1 MTRSLDYLAILR
13 RRWLII
19 VAAVVVAALVGVLT
33 SLLAPAPTP
42 PAPYEA
48 TTLLLGGRDG
58 LGPGIE
64 NLDTLARLTTLD
76 PVASRAAE
84 ALHLAG
90 SPTTLAASVHA
101 QGDASTG
108 FLEITASA
116 SDPGRAEAVAD
127 AFANGLINYLE
138 TGETPELQKR
148 AGSIL
153 EEIAHLHEQITSL
166 TKQIASTTGAQQ
178 ATLAAQR
185 DVKES
190 QLKIDSA
197 EYVQLL
203 GETSTPVGLHVV
215 QPATASPSDPGIQI
229 RSVGAILAVSV
240 ILGLMAGLVIALV
253 LERLDPKIRTTPEA
267 ETRFGMPV
275 LAEIPH
281 LARRAQSGIVV
292 AEHRRSPEA
301 ESFRLLATE
310 LASAAGIASG
320 TGQRGAKIVLVTS
333 AGPSDG
339 KSTVVANLAVSLAD
353 SGKSVLVMSCDLL
366 HPTIHERFGVANRS
380 GLIDALWQND
390 GSSLLTKYVQ
400 PTKYHGVS
408 LLPSGRPP
416 ERPGELTGSDRMR
429 RVMKEARRIA
439 DVVLIDSAPLV
450 YAADVAPFF
459 PDADAVLVVARV
471 GRTKAVVAERTA
483 EFLRR
488 MKLPVIGVALNDAT
502 EMSRTGGADAYQWPR
517 TMGNGDG
524 GTKPGATS
532 PNGGV
537 RERPDSDVTPGGG
550 RV

>member
-13 RRWLII
+13 RRWPII

-33 SLLAPAPTP
+33 SLLSPAPPP

-58 LGPGIE
+58 LGPGID
-64 NLDTLARLTTLD
+64 NLDTLARLSTLD

-84 ALHLAG
+84 ALHFAG
-90 SPTTLAASVHA
+90 DPRKLAAGVHA

-116 SDPGRAEAVAD
+116 SDPRRAESVAD
-127 AFANGLINYLE
+127 AFANGLIDYLA
-138 TGETPELQKR
+138 TGQTAELQDR
-148 AGSIL
+148 AAAIL
-153 EEIAHLHEQITSL
+153 EEITKLHEQIASL
-166 TKQIASTTGAQQ
+166 TRQIASTTGAEQ
-178 ATLAAQR
+178 AALAAQR
-185 DVKES
+185 DVKQS

-203 GETSTPVGLHVV
+203 GQTSTPVGLHVV
-215 QPATASPSDPGIQI
+215 QSATAE
-229 RSVGAILAVSV
+229 RSSSGFQLRSLGPILAVSV
-240 ILGLMAGLVIALV
+240 ILGLIAGLMIALV

-267 ETRFGMPV
+267 ETHFGMPV

-281 LARRAQSGIVV
+281 LARLAQSGIVV
-292 AEHRRSPEA
+292 AERRRSPEA

-310 LASAAGIASG
+310 LTSAAGIASG

-366 HPTIHERFGVANRS
+366 HPTIHQRFGVANEA
-380 GLIDALWQND
+380 GLIDALWQSD

-400 PTKYHGVS
+400 PTRYHGVS
-408 LLPSGRPP
+408 FLPSGRPP

-502 EMSRTGGADAYQWPR
+502 EMSRTGGPDAYQWAPAW
-517 TMGNGDG
+517 GNGHQG
-524 GTKPGATS
+524 SKPGATS

-537 RERPDSDVTPGGG
+537 RERPDSHVTRGED